1 MTDRFNDPRPIIY
14 TSITFPWL
22 PVFLG
27 RMHYTASS
35 YPARP
40 CLHEEVITFA
50 KGRWDSCHRQDVSHR
65 FASWSGL
72 CCVLWFAQWSSTT
85 AVFSI
90 CIYLFLVSSYC
101 VESVLYIW
109 LRPNLLIGVFLR
121 RFLPGEEAQTR
132 THAHTHTH
140 TYIYMIWIVLFFMF
154 FPHPLLH
161 PISSRYD
168 HLDYLLLETRRIS
181 ATRGRGAA
189 ALAIACPSHPAMPA
203 MAMASLAGE
212 GGRWCCGRPGR
223 SEQLWAKVLISRGMT
238 CLSQSDTYS
247 RTMLIEPF
255 VKLVESHSNRQQ
267 AFIIQVCTCKLITFD
282 PITHESLV
290 ANRC

>member
-40 CLHEEVITFA
+40 CLHEEAITFA

-121 RFLPGEEAQTR
+121 RFLPGEEAHTRTR
-132 THAHTHTH
+132 THAHL
-140 TYIYMIWIVLFFMF
+140 YIYDMDRFVFHVLPSSLAPSDIQQVWSPWLPSAWNPANQRHKGKRRSSACHRVPQPPCYACYGHGQPCRWRRKVMLRKTWKIW
-154 FPHPLLH
+154 
-161 PISSRYD
+161 
-168 HLDYLLLETRRIS
+168 
-181 ATRGRGAA
+181 A
-189 ALAIACPSHPAMPA
+189 AL
-203 MAMASLAGE
+203 G
-212 GGRWCCGRPGR
+212 
-223 SEQLWAKVLISRGMT
+223 
-238 CLSQSDTYS
+238 QSADFK
-247 RTMLIEPF
+247 RDDM
-255 VKLVESHSNRQQ
+255 
-267 AFIIQVCTCKLITFD
+267 FITKRHIQ
-282 PITHESLV
+282 
-290 ANRC
+290 